1 MYSISRKEWLIL
13 VVGDLS
19 ALAASLWLTLAVR
32 YFAAPPSEFYILH
45 LIPFSILA
53 IAWIVVFI
61 IFGLYEKHTTFFKL
75 ELPGRI
81 VRAQIANVIIAAT
94 FFFMIPYFGIT
105 PKTNLAI
112 FLVVSS
118 ALIGVWRLF
127 VFPHLGFKKR
137 SKALIIGSGREAK
150 ELYEE
155 VNKNS
160 RYNIEFV
167 DSFDL
172 VRDGNPNDI
181 QKEVLKRIV
190 SRDVSIVVANMREK
204 NLELMLPLLYNLSFV
219 QTKVEIIDMA
229 ELYEDVFERVPIALV
244 SHEWFIENVATR
256 KHLVYEAFKRS
267 IDIAGA
273 LTLGLFSLFL
283 YPLVWGAIKLD
294 DDGPLFIT
302 QDRVGEG
309 QRSIRIGKFRT
320 MTGNTSDIGD
330 EALNSKK
337 EVTRVGKFL
346 RDSRID
352 ELPQLWSVLRG
363 SQSLIGPRPELPA
376 LADVYGEKIPHYAA
390 RFIVKPG
397 LSGWAQIHHQEHPHH
412 ETDIQETRVKL
423 GYDLYYIKHR
433 SIFLDMLI
441 ALRTVQIL
449 LSRVGR

>member
-1 MYSISRKEWLIL
+1 MYSISRNEWLML
-13 VVGDLS
+13 VVGDLA

-32 YFAAPPSEFYILH
+32 YFEVPSLDLYILH

-53 IAWIVVFI
+53 IVWIVVFV

-81 VRAQIANVIIAAT
+81 VQAQIANVIIAAT

-105 PKTNLAI
+105 PKTNLVI
-112 FLVVSS
+112 FLIVSS
-118 ALIGVWRLF
+118 VLIGMWRLF

-137 SKALIIGSGREAK
+137 AKALIIGSGREAN
-150 ELYEE
+150 ELFEE
-155 VNKNS
+155 VNRNS

-172 VRDGNPNDI
+172 ARDGNPNDT
-181 QKEVLKRIV
+181 QKEVLKLIV

-229 ELYEDVFERVPIALV
+229 ELYEDVFERVPIALIT
-244 SHEWFIENVATR
+244 HEWFIENVVTR
-256 KHLVYEAFKRS
+256 KHLAYEAFKRS
-267 IDIAGA
+267 VDIIGA
-273 LTLGLFSLFL
+273 SILGFCSLFL
-283 YPLVWGAIKLD
+283 YPLVWIAVKLD
-294 DDGPLFIT
+294 DGGPLFIT

-320 MTGNTSDIGD
+320 MEGATSDVGD
-330 EALNSKK
+330 EALKSTKQ
-337 EVTRVGKFL
+337 VTRVGTFL

-352 ELPQLWSVLRG
+352 ELPQLWSVLHG
-363 SQSLIGPRPELPA
+363 KQSLIGPRPELPA
-376 LADVYGEKIPHYAA
+376 LANVYSEKIPHYAA

-412 ETDIQETRVKL
+412 ETDIQQTRIKL

-433 SIFLDMLI
+433 SVFLDMLI

>member
-13 VVGDLS
+13 VVGDLM

-32 YFAAPPSEFYILH
+32 YLEIPSQELFILH

-53 IAWIVVFI
+53 IVWIVVFI

-81 VRAQIANVIIAAT
+81 IRAQTGNVIIAAT

-105 PKTNLAI
+105 PKTNLVI
-112 FLVVSS
+112 FLIISSVV
-118 ALIGVWRLF
+118 IGVWRLF

-137 SKALIIGSGREAK
+137 AKALMIGSGKEAL
-150 ELYEE
+150 ELYQE
-155 VNKNS
+155 VNENS

-172 VRDGNPNDI
+172 ARDGNPNDI

-229 ELYEDVFERVPIALV
+229 ELYEDVFERVPIALIT
-244 SHEWFIENVATR
+244 HEWFIENVATK

-267 IDIAGA
+267 VDIIGA
-273 LTLGLFSLFL
+273 LVLGAGSLVL
-283 YPLVWGAIKLD
+283 YPFVWLAIKLD
-294 DDGPLFIT
+294 DGGPLFIT

-309 QRSIRIGKFRT
+309 QRPIHIGKFRT
-320 MTGNTSDIGD
+320 MEGATSDVGH
-330 EALNSKK
+330 EALKSTKQ
-337 EVTRVGKFL
+337 VTRVGKFL

-363 SQSLIGPRPELPA
+363 RQSLIGPRPELPA
-376 LADVYGEKIPHYAA
+376 LTEVYSEKIPHYAA

-412 ETDIQETRVKL
+412 ETDIQQTRVKL

-433 SIFLDMLI
+433 SVFLDMLI

-449 LSRVGR
+449 LSRVGK